1 MISRAYQLVIANL
14 PDPSKD
20 AEVRG
25 LIESQIV
32 STRRFADAQVRNFQQ
47 HLESLHSGRDKAGF
61 DNQVGF
67 SGAIGKD
74 CMATAISFRFGKQ
87 ECDRTQAQA
96 GAAADLNANADSA
109 QSGNGNESP
118 DFSFWAG
125 GAIRSG
131 NQDAQG
137 GAASFDFETDGLSI
151 GVDKRLS
158 GDWVVGTGVGY
169 GRDESRVGNNGTR
182 NEGEAYAFALY
193 SSYHPD
199 QTWFVDG
206 LFGYQWIDYQ
216 MRRYVTA
223 NGNTVFG
230 QRDASQ
236 WFASVTVGGDFHNE
250 NWNWSPYARWNL
262 ARANLDAYQ
271 ESGDPIYVL
280 AYDEMSVRTNTISLG
295 LRSSYDN
302 EVSWGTFA
310 PQLRLEY
317 QHDFQGDSTT
327 SLQYPLVGSGLIY
340 NATFTGYDRNRWV
353 FGLGANMDFD
363 NGWRFMF
370 EYQDS
375 GNSGSGDNHGVQ
387 LNLEKS
393 Y

>member
-151 GVDKRLS
+151 SVDKRLS

-199 QTWFVDG
+199 QTWLVDG

-236 WFASVTVGGDFHNE
+236 
-250 NWNWSPYARWNL
+250 
-262 ARANLDAYQ
+262 
-271 ESGDPIYVL
+271 
-280 AYDEMSVRTNTISLG
+280 
-295 LRSSYDN
+295 
-302 EVSWGTFA
+302 
-310 PQLRLEY
+310 
-317 QHDFQGDSTT
+317 
-327 SLQYPLVGSGLIY
+327 
-340 NATFTGYDRNRWV
+340 
-353 FGLGANMDFD
+353 
-363 NGWRFMF
+363 
-370 EYQDS
+370 
-375 GNSGSGDNHGVQ
+375 
-387 LNLEKS
+387 
-393 Y
+393 